1 MPHVVVIFVYVIV
14 FVVNICLRR
23 IRMCRLL
30 RFLRCT
36 RMCRFRLSVDV
47 NSFSSF
53 NEFCCVCIGGVLFKY
68 VLSTCM
74 LDFRGVE
81 NVGSVVFELHV
92 SLLSIVFCMSL
103 SAFDSLS
110 SIIFC
115 MLLSAFDSLSSIIFC
130 MSLSVFD
137 SFLSIVCWLSLSAF
151 DLSIASWSS
160 LSKSE
165 IV

>member
-1 MPHVVVIFVYVIV
+1 
-14 FVVNICLRR
+14 
-23 IRMCRLL
+23 
-30 RFLRCT
+30 
-36 RMCRFRLSVDV
+36 MCRFRLSVDV

-115 MLLSAFDSLSSIIFC
+115 M
-130 MSLSVFD
+130 SLSVFD

-165 IV
+165 IE

>member
-1 MPHVVVIFVYVIV
+1 
-14 FVVNICLRR
+14 
-23 IRMCRLL
+23 
-30 RFLRCT
+30 
-36 RMCRFRLSVDV
+36 MCRFRLSVDV

-130 MSLSVFD
+130 MLLSAFDSLSSIIFCMSLSVFD

-165 IV
+165 IE

>member
-30 RFLRCT
+30 RFLRCI

-74 LDFRGVE
+74 LDFLGVE

-92 SLLSIVFCMSL
+92 SLLSIIFCMSLSTFESLLSIIFCMSL
-103 SAFDSLS
+103 SAFDS
-110 SIIFC
+110 
-115 MLLSAFDSLSSIIFC
+115 
-130 MSLSVFD
+130 
-137 SFLSIVCWLSLSAF
+137 FLSIVCRLVYRQNRALPFYFFYSMLAG
-151 DLSIASWSS
+151 
-160 LSKSE
+160 KTP
-165 IV
+165 